1 MTNSYK
7 CYMKNLKCITIHASS
22 LGRYV
27 AKKNNNSW
35 QRIGMNQKPLAMI
48 IINLMA
54 LPIGNKR
61 LGTTI
66 QDLNLNFLAQ
76 T

>member
-1 MTNSYK
+1 
-7 CYMKNLKCITIHASS
+7 MKNLKCITIHASS

-27 AKKNNNSW
+27 AKKNKNSW

-48 IINLMA
+48 IFNLMA
-54 LPIGNKR
+54 LAIGKKR
-61 LGTTI
+61 LSTNTGFGPE
-66 QDLNLNFLAQ
+66 LFGSNL